1 MAINVKPKAHWFW
14 AWTVLMTIQKAKKD
28 NPRARVEIWL
38 NLVLIRARDGRE
50 AIQKAYQLGKR
61 EAGDSQGSLRLN
73 GKPAVTKFLGIQDI
87 GLVHDEIAD
96 GSEILWRLKTCNLR
110 TARKLSK
117 RSIELRKNLER
128 ELAQSQS

>member
-1 MAINVKPKAHWFW
+1 
-14 AWTVLMTIQKAKKD
+14 MTIQKAKKD

-50 AIQKAYQLGKR
+50 AIQKAYHLGKR